1 MHKYQC
7 KESRVVKSQES
18 TAPPKKS
25 NKTPITE
32 PKEMEIYELSDENF
46 RTILLR
52 ELSELQEN
60 IDN

>member
-1 MHKYQC
+1 M
-7 KESRVVKSQES
+7 
-18 TAPPKKS
+18 TWPKKT
-25 NKTPITE
+25 NKTPITD

-46 RTILLR
+46 RIILLR

>member
-1 MHKYQC
+1 MTWPNK
-7 KESRVVKSQES
+7 
-18 TAPPKKS
+18 T
-25 NKTPITE
+25 NKTPKTD

-46 RTILLR
+46 RIILLR